1 MRWHRVDGRT
11 GTLVHGSNDVWR
23 GLSGWTSREDPTS
36 IRFSSCEAGR
46 IEVDGQPGQ
55 KIALEVTDTRF
66 SGDGEMLRGRLVL
79 PSGSSPVPVVVLV
92 HGSERYSGVDFY
104 HAQHLFPA
112 HGIGVFVY
120 DKRGT
125 GESSGKYTQD
135 FNALANDA
143 VARLAID
150 ATGACRPEAA
160 ARGSSGSLSG
170 VAADCSPDGAGLD
183 SPVAIALKASG
194 QEINWMVIRTGLDV
208 HSGKGALRSALAS
221 IWRFTDVLLSPLRRG
236 ARNEIGW
243 QYSFTSEGAV
253 VWSSP

>member
-1 MRWHRVDGRT
+1 
-11 GTLVHGSNDVWR
+11 VHGSDEVWR

-36 IRFSSCEAGR
+36 IRFASCEAGR

-66 SGDGEMLRGRLVL
+66 SGDGETLRGRLVL
-79 PSGSSPVPVVVLV
+79 PSGSSPVPVVLLV

-104 HAQHLFPA
+104 HARHLFQA

-143 VARLAID
+143 VAALAEARRRAGPRLSRIGLQGSSQGGWVAPLAATRTEVDFVQVAYGLAESPASEDREQVMQELRAAGYGPEVLTQAREVTD
-150 ATGACRPEAA
+150 ATALSWLTAA
-160 ARGSSGSLSG
+160 SKRQGCATSNASTQMPPGGRAS
-170 VAADCSPDGAGLD
+170 AASTPG
-183 SPVAIALKASG
+183 
-194 QEINWMVIRTGLDV
+194 T
-208 HSGKGALRSALAS
+208 
-221 IWRFTDVLLSPLRRG
+221 F
-236 ARNEIGW
+236 
-243 QYSFTSEGAV
+243 
-253 VWSSP
+253 